1 MPTMVS
7 VHHSLEEWLHTSHSV
22 RNQIEPVVIG
32 DEVKTT
38 DRILENIQLTSTE
51 LLDVLTE
58 IFGAPVF
65 SSGYRC
71 TALNKIVGGATSSAH
86 LYGCAA
92 DLRWTEW
99 QLSEVV
105 QVAVDS
111 GLPFDKLILEVR
123 GPTHWLHVQ
132 GAEADGIP
140 RRELIYSPEAATY
153 LPQSLD
159 QMLALGF

>member
-38 DRILENIQLTSTE
+38 DRILENIGLTSTE

-71 TALNKIVGGATSSAH
+71 PALNKIVGGATSSAH

-92 DLRWTEW
+92 DLQWPEW
-99 QLSEVV
+99 RLSEVV
-105 QVAVDS
+105 QMAVDS

-132 GAEADGIP
+132 AAEADGIP

-153 LPQSLD
+153 LPQSLE
-159 QMLALGF
+159 QILALGF